1 MDMFL
6 KICDMGKTV
15 IVVTHEREPI
25 ENTERRVI
33 TFSKGHII
41 SDSTTPMENT
51 AEKKGEHP

>member
-25 ENTERRVI
+25 EKTERRVV
-33 TFSKGHII
+33 TFSKGHVI
-41 SDSTTPMENT
+41 SDSAAPVENT
-51 AEKKGEHP
+51 DEEKGEQP